1 MDLVIPLNK
10 NGCPPQW
17 SEEVF
22 DMVLEQAENYKN

>member
-1 MDLVIPLNK
+1 MLLYE
-10 NGCPPQW
+10 NGYPPQW